1 MIVTVHV
8 PAPTGVTVNVALGP
22 LERLGETVAIVPAL
36 GLHES
41 FSAKLPVY
49 PLSLAMNDCVLFV
62 AVNERVLTVVESGT
76 RGVDVGAGVGGAVG
90 AVVGAGDGVGVGAS
104 VGAGDGVGV
113 AVGAVVG
120 VGAGLGVAVGAVV
133 GAGVGI
139 GVGVGAGLGVGVG
152 ASVGVAVGAVVGV
165 GPIGTGTVGN
175 SVPPPPPP
183 PPHPARMAHPATMA
197 HAADPRN
204 LRAFIDTIHNHREHR
219 ET

>member
-41 FSAKLPVY
+41 VSAKLPVY
-49 PLSLAMNDCVLFV
+49 PVSLAVNVCALFV
-62 AVNERVLTVVESGT
+62 DVNERVLAVVESVG
-76 RGVDVGAGVGGAVG
+76 RGVGEGVGTGV
-90 AVVGAGDGVGVGAS
+90 GVGVGAS
-104 VGAGDGVGV
+104 VGAGDGMGV

-120 VGAGLGVAVGAVV
+120 VGV
-133 GAGVGI
+133 
-139 GVGVGAGLGVGVG
+139 GVGVGAGLGVAVG

-165 GPIGTGTVGN
+165 GPIGSGTVGN